1 MKYLLD
7 TNVISES
14 IRKKPNDRV
23 KIFLQETSS
32 QLL

>member
-14 IRKKPNDRV
+14 IRKTPDAKV
-23 KIFLQETSS
+23 KDWFQTVPSS
-32 QLL
+32 